1 MFWWRRNINI
11 RKECSVK
18 TVSSVANEMHSLTAK
33 SNTVQYLVACSQV
46 YHNGS
51 IVLLKSHIFL
61 WLRQSTKTLHLT
73 FWLNVLF
80 QKQELGSLD
89 WL

>member
-18 TVSSVANEMHSLTAK
+18 TVSSVANEMHSLY
-33 SNTVQYLVACSQV
+33 SEVQTVQYLVACSQV

-51 IVLLKSHIFL
+51 IVLLKSYIF
-61 WLRQSTKTLHLT
+61 
-73 FWLNVLF
+73 
-80 QKQELGSLD
+80 
-89 WL
+89 